1 MYNKR
6 ILIGMTALLAF
17 GMNISTFANGS
28 DLPQSVVVGV
38 APGGRVT
45 SSVGKSESEVLAET
59 NRKQSVLQSEAST
72 KDLPTKESGVEGQEA
87 GNVQSTQSSTRALPT
102 TSVVASTMNS
112 PIKESESTKASIAET
127 QAKESVSTSTESKKA
142 SATTKVETTKAQ
154 TTKAETTKAETTKAQ
169 ITKSETQ
176 KTTAATQAQTTTAPS
191 TEAETVKAKANFKPA
206 RTALVGAANEAGPG
220 VKATTVAETTAA
232 ESEADKIR
240 KEMVGFALKHV
251 GLRYRWGGA
260 NLAKGVDCSGLTSQ
274 IYKKFGISI
283 GRTSR
288 DQARNGRTVPLDAI
302 KAGDLLIYTDERG
315 YINHVTMYL
324 GDNRLINASSE
335 NTGVIISDIG
345 YRTPIKA
352 VRFLPD

>member
-6 ILIGMTALLAF
+6 ILIGMTALLAL

-28 DLPQSVVVGV
+28 DLPQSVVIGV

-72 KDLPTKESGVEGQEA
+72 KDLPTKESDVESQET

-102 TSVVASTMNS
+102 TSVVASTTNS

-142 SATTKVETTKAQ
+142 SATTKVETTKA
-154 TTKAETTKAETTKAQ
+154 ETTKAETTKAQ
-169 ITKSETQ
+169 TTKSETQ

-232 ESEADKIR
+232 ESESDKIR